1 MLSNIKLLR
10 DPKNYNVL
18 QVDEKR
24 LKRHIDN
31 FVSGDTLSIIV
42 KSV

>member
-10 DPKNYNVL
+10 DPKNYNIL
-18 QVDEKR
+18 SVDEKR